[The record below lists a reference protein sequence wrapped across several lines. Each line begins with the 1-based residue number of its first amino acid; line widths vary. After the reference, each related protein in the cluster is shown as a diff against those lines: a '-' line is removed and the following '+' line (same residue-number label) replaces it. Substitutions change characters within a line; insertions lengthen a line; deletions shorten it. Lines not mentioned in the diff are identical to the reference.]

1 MNKELELIKEY
12 QEVFVNSLK
21 NALNKQTVSF
31 EELKMVVSETTT
43 QLELL
48 MLAINDAEVVQKK
61 AIDVL

>member
-21 NALNKQTVSF
+21 NALNKQIVSF

-61 AIDVL
+61 VIDVL

>member
-21 NALNKQTVSF
+21 NALNKQIVSF
-31 EELKMVVSETTT
+31 EELKTVVSETTT

-48 MLAINDAEVVQKK
+48 MLAINDAKGVQKK
-61 AIDVL
+61 VIDVL

>member
-1 MNKELELIKEY
+1 MNKELKLIKEY

>member
-21 NALNKQTVSF
+21 NALNKQIVSF
-31 EELKMVVSETTT
+31 EELEMVVAETTT

-48 MLAINDAEVVQKK
+48 MLAINDAKVVQKK